1 MALNRQQLAKILE
14 LMGSAHDGEALAA
27 ARRAHMLVRNSGE
40 TWDSLLD
47 QRPAALRPQAAAS
60 PAGAPTPER
69 PRTGHGRELTS
80 YEMLYALLHS
90 NRTPTLI
97 KKRLKPLESRIVDGD
112 VADDVLQEL
121 RLLFRRYVAVSAG
134 V

>member
-47 QRPAALRPQAAAS
+47 PRPAALRQPAAAAS
-60 PAGAPTPER
+60 PTPER
-69 PRTGHGRELTS
+69 RRTGQGRELTS

-134 V
+134 A

>member
-40 TWDSLLD
+40 TWESLLD
-47 QRPAALRPQAAAS
+47 QRPAALRQPAPAAS
-60 PAGAPTPER
+60 PTPER

-134 V
+134 A